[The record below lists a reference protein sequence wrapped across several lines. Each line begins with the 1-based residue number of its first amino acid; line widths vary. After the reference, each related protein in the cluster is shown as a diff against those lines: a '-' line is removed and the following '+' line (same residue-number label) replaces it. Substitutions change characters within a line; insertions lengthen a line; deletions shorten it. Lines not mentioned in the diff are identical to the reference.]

1 MAYAY
6 YQSSVPRWGTQ
17 DFQFTRPPLPR
28 WQPQPHWSGM
38 DYYRAHAAYDDP
50 GLFQSVM
57 GRLAVAI
64 GSGFHEA
71 RHWHRRVYSGQVNL
85 GTVLPTELG
94 SAAAYE
100 AYRYWKYHHPLYE
113 LLDGD
118 RERERDAMMGMAV
131 AEATHLWQYTG
142 RPFDNLGLRESCET
156 AAATASQI
164 ADKVLGYGGDYS
176 DYESR
181 SSYGQ
186 QDYHRSRYD
195 DGHAHRQ
202 PRTLRRWSSAN
213 SMNGAYLSGG
223 TPAPYG
229 SASPYNVASGVV
241 PQVAQAMT
249 PVPGYA
255 QSAGGFAV
263 LPGTTAG
270 YMPAAPP
277 TYGVQPAQYGAYQA
291 GYPVVPGAM
300 AGAVAP
306 NAYGAAYAPGG
317 ATPGYG
323 AAGYGGYPGQIP
335 AGSTIVLRR
344 PSKHHHH
351 HHQRARSVSFN
362 SRR

>member
-1 MAYAY
+1 
-6 YQSSVPRWGTQ
+6 
-17 DFQFTRPPLPR
+17 
-28 WQPQPHWSGM
+28 M

-186 QDYHRSRYD
+186 QDYHRSRYE

-241 PQVAQAMT
+241 PQVAQ
-249 PVPGYA
+249 
-255 QSAGGFAV
+255 
-263 LPGTTAG
+263 
-270 YMPAAPP
+270 
-277 TYGVQPAQYGAYQA
+277 
-291 GYPVVPGAM
+291 
-300 AGAVAP
+300 
-306 NAYGAAYAPGG
+306 
-317 ATPGYG
+317 
-323 AAGYGGYPGQIP
+323 
-335 AGSTIVLRR
+335 LRR
-344 PSKHHHH
+344 SSSSFSSAPHRCSLTSCCPSSLSPS
-351 HHQRARSVSFN
+351 RS
-362 SRR
+362 SRSPTASSPTVRFSSVLLPTQHIYILWYS